1 MAAEASRGPGDRP
14 PALCFLRGPSWDLS
28 EGSTCPWLFLPA
40 PECQQPDPSMAPL
53 ESGSAPPPAKC
64 SGWVVMGA
72 LAVPLS
78 QQTHSQEQWVPS
90 PDSEPRPEL
99 NDHLNFDSNSI

>member
-53 ESGSAPPPAKC
+53 ESGSAPPP
-64 SGWVVMGA
+64 GQMLWVGGDGCPGSA
-72 LAVPLS
+72 PLPADPLPG
-78 QQTHSQEQWVPS
+78 TVGTLP
-90 PDSEPRPEL
+90 
-99 NDHLNFDSNSI
+99 